1 MLLVVK
7 STQGRDRV
15 KLRGA
20 KCHEAWAT
28 EGKRGEALGRLQVV
42 RVQYVLA
49 LGSLAD

>member
-20 KCHEAWAT
+20 KCHEAWVT

>member
-20 KCHEAWAT
+20 KCHEARAT
-28 EGKRGEALGRLQVV
+28 EGK
-42 RVQYVLA
+42 
-49 LGSLAD
+49 